1 MAGMEFALMVKDWS
15 VAQENEFLRH
25 RIQGE
30 GLQTRLLR
38 RIVMWQGCCGRD
50 RAVYNVLGSSHW
62 AIRDDYATISK
73 WLRRV

>member
-1 MAGMEFALMVKDWS
+1 MAGMEFALMVRDWS

-38 RIVMWQGCCGRD
+38 RVVMWQGCCGRYTT
-50 RAVYNVLGSSHW
+50 VYNV
-62 AIRDDYATISK
+62 IRDVALGDK
-73 WLRRV
+73 GRLRNDI